1 MLILVAWVDASHHGL
16 ATSGVGVAWES
27 TNLISSLIYTAIF
40 ERAAQWRNPFY
51 VAAAVNAVCG
61 IAVVLLLQNSPAQ
74 QGYRMAYNSSSSS
87 STAKEEKP
95 PPPPAPRRFFG
106 LLPPSPPPSEPSSQK
121 SEPLVSSTTPTTS
134 SHPLDTVNAYTAM
147 ATFASDPSFL
157 LVLGA
162 NALGIAQSYIVQ
174 QMPAWSYQALNA
186 SAQSS
191 TLTLT
196 VFSSG
201 CLIGLLFGGRLH
213 DLLDA
218 KGRLIAVTA
227 YILILMIA
235 SIILPITY
243 ASGATSMPLLYVIL
257 ALAGFSGAVPQ
268 YVVTT
273 VYFVQVGGPV
283 HAGTSSTFADL
294 FGIIFSTITQLVV
307 GQLLD
312 HNHYLSVLILYAIM
326 SAFMS
331 CFLLAFVVREAG
343 KAEAAASSK

>member
-1 MLILVAWVDASHHGL
+1 
-16 ATSGVGVAWES
+16 
-27 TNLISSLIYTAIF
+27 
-40 ERAAQWRNPFY
+40 
-51 VAAAVNAVCG
+51 
-61 IAVVLLLQNSPAQ
+61 
-74 QGYRMAYNSSSSS
+74 
-87 STAKEEKP
+87 
-95 PPPPAPRRFFG
+95 
-106 LLPPSPPPSEPSSQK
+106 
-121 SEPLVSSTTPTTS
+121 
-134 SHPLDTVNAYTAM
+134 M

-312 HNHYLSVLILYAIM
+312 HNHYLSVLILYAVM
-326 SAFMS
+326 SALMS